1 MEEGSDVNSQWSMHS
16 LGTSHKQSMST
27 DNARLA
33 SPSTSVA
40 SSNSNIASLQQA
52 RLAYASL
59 PTYLRPKHAWDE
71 LKLDPEGAVVAG
83 TVLALVE
90 RLTMDFPS

>member
-1 MEEGSDVNSQWSMHS
+1 MPS
-16 LGTSHKQSMST
+16 LGTSHKHSIST
-27 DNARLA
+27 DNPRLV

-40 SSNSNIASLQQA
+40 SSLSNVASLQQA

-83 TVLALVE
+83 TVPALIE
-90 RLTMDFPS
+90 RLTVDSPSQ